1 MGQASHSAFCLHSS
15 FHPYPSFLGYIPK
28 WLPFPSEKTG
38 VERDQHHVRVIQLGR
53 GDGRIEPRSVSLLPG
68 ALPPVNWLHLRHAE
82 LHKTNTSL
90 PLGCKA
96 QLRSGWSRG
105 SFSPSSSHRQDS
117 STPKQPHLLSVPEAP
132 GWWWVCE
139 ILEHCLSS
147 CRPWYVIFSG
157 NLHYNYSDQAPNNW
171 VCTPH
176 GPPAL
181 CSHRF
186 DFIYDLFEHVSS
198 RNNQD
203 TLKCGSKHRRPTV
216 SSQFKVSLCCWS
228 GWSHLYCDFR
238 NWKSE
243 WASMGSMKGFTCFLS
258 SF

>member
-1 MGQASHSAFCLHSS
+1 MAIDFLELFNNNNSDHQHLGWARHHTQPFASISS
-15 FHPYPSFLGYIPK
+15 FHPYPSFLGYILK

-38 VERDQHHVRVIQLGR
+38 VERDQHLIQVIQLGR
-53 GDGRIEPRSVSLLPG
+53 GDGRIEPSQSHSSLVPFHLLTDCIFAAPSCTRATLPFRWVAKLSSG
-68 ALPPVNWLHLRHAE
+68 VAGHLGHF
-82 LHKTNTSL
+82 HT
-90 PLGCKA
+90 
-96 QLRSGWSRG
+96 
-105 SFSPSSSHRQDS
+105 SSSPRWDS
-117 STPKQPHLLSVPEAP
+117 STPKRPHLLQCLKLL
-132 GWWWVCE
+132 GGGGCE
-139 ILEHCLSS
+139 ILERCLSS
-147 CRPWYVIFSG
+147 CRPWCVIFSG
-157 NLHYNYSDQAPNNW
+157 NLHYNYSDRAPNNW

-228 GWSHLYCDFR
+228 GWTHLYCDFR
-238 NWKSE
+238 N
-243 WASMGSMKGFTCFLS
+243 L
-258 SF
+258 